1 MSCTVF
7 KSTNPVDQSINVF
20 PPKGYVSN
28 VRIVRNQDVEN
39 GDIFKFRNDNPKEFK
54 VVGGTLTCAS
64 LGIIDPVTEGIFN
77 PAMEVTLKLD
87 AGRDYAYL
95 SWKDKDRILGFDPP
109 DGSTFFGAYPDYSL
123 GVHTDGA
130 TTINGI
136 CMRIGSFNQ
145 RVNSWD
151 VSQVEDAGYCFANA
165 TNFDREVN
173 WDAPKLLSIN
183 NLLMGTAKFNK
194 DITIRSAKPTNIS
207 FMLNGAA
214 SFNSK
219 LNIDTS
225 ECNDFSNMLA
235 GAKKFNQPLTNFNF
249 GKAVFLNNFLLGA
262 ASFNQTVEFG
272 NMPNLVDAY
281 YLFAESAFNKPIKFN
296 APNLRDASGW
306 FSYNKVFNNTITGSF
321 RSVVSMAYFF
331 WYATSFNQPIN
342 DWDIRNVSNFE
353 GFMRGATSFNQ
364 DLSAWPAKFNVNA
377 NMADVSSAPNWSTEN
392 YDKYLNA
399 LWLDVGTTR
408 QNEWA
413 NGTSPRVVLA
423 SAKRSAAS
431 QAAAS
436 GLIGAGWTI
445 LDGGLV

>member
-7 KSTNPVDQSINVF
+7 KSTNTVDQSINVF

-87 AGRDYAYL
+87 AGREYAYL
-95 SWKDKDRILGFDPP
+95 SWKNKDQLIGYNNS
-109 DGSTFFGAYPDYSL
+109 DGSPFYGAYVDYSL
-123 GVHTDGA
+123 GLHTDAPISIFGLLSSV
-130 TTINGI
+130 G
-136 CMRIGSFNQ
+136 GFNQ

-151 VSQVEDAGYCFANA
+151 VSQVTDAGYCFENMIDFNREINWYAPSLLIANG
-165 TNFDREVN
+165 FLF
-173 WDAPKLLSIN
+173 KSL
-183 NLLMGTAKFNK
+183 KFNK
-194 DITIRSAKPTNIS
+194 DITIKGAKPTTLNS
-207 FMLNGAA
+207 FLEKAS

-219 LNIDTS
+219 INIDTS
-225 ECNDFSNMLA
+225 ECVTFESFFNA
-235 GAKKFNQPLTNFNF
+235 ATKFNQPLTNFNF
-249 GKAVFLNNFLLGA
+249 SKAANLTNFLLWA
-262 ASFNQTVEFG
+262 TSFNQPVDFG
-272 NMPNLVDAY
+272 YTPQLSSAA
-281 YLFAESAFNKPIKFN
+281 YLFANSGMNSPVKFN
-296 APNLRDASGW
+296 APNMTYAAAW
-306 FSYNKVFNNTITGSF
+306 FSGNEVFNSTITGSF
-321 RSVVSMAYFF
+321 RSVVNMDYFF
-331 WYATSFNQPIN
+331 FFAKKFNQPIN
-342 DWDIRNVSNFE
+342 DWDIRNVVSFT
-353 GFMRGATSFNQ
+353 GFLQFADSFNQ

>member
-7 KSTNPVDQSINVF
+7 KSTNQVDQSINVF

-87 AGRDYAYL
+87 ARRDYAYL

-225 ECNDFSNMLA
+225 ECDNFSNMLA

-272 NMPNLVDAY
+272 NTPNLVEAY

-408 QNEWA
+408 RNEWA

-445 LDGGLV
+445 IDGGLA

>member
-7 KSTNPVDQSINVF
+7 KSTNTVDQSINVF

-28 VRIVRNQDVEN
+28 VRIVRNYDVEN
-39 GDIFKFRNDNPKEFK
+39 GDIFKFRTDSAKEFK

-64 LGIIDPVTEGIFN
+64 LGIIDPVTEGTFN
-77 PAMEVTLKLD
+77 PANEITLKLD
-87 AGRDYAYL
+87 VGRDYAYL
-95 SWKDKDRILGFDPP
+95 SWKDKDRILGFDPL

-123 GVHTDGA
+123 GVHTDGVTSISA
-130 TTINGI
+130 I
-136 CMRIGSFNQ
+136 CMNMGSFNQ

-151 VSQVEDAGYCFANA
+151 MSEVQDISFVFKKCI
-165 TNFDREVN
+165 NFNRSVN
-173 WDAPKLLSIN
+173 WVAPKLLYLAGAFSKCS
-183 NLLMGTAKFNK
+183 KFNK
-194 DITIRSAKPTNIS
+194 DVAIKGCKPIS
-207 FMLNGAA
+207 LSGTFNNA
-214 SFNSK
+214 STFNSK
-219 LNIDTS
+219 IDIDTS
-225 ECNDFSNMLA
+225 ECDNFSDMLA

-272 NMPNLVDAY
+272 NMPNLVEAY

-306 FSYNKVFNNTITGSF
+306 FSYNKAFNNTITGSF

-408 QNEWA
+408 RNEWA

-445 LDGGLV
+445 IDGGLA

>member
-7 KSTNPVDQSINVF
+7 KSTNTVDQSINVF

-136 CMRIGSFNQ
+136 CMKIGSFNQ

-225 ECNDFSNMLA
+225 ECDNFSNMLA

-272 NMPNLVDAY
+272 NMPNLVEAY

-306 FSYNKVFNNTITGSF
+306 FSYNKNFNNTITGSF

-353 GFMRGATSFNQ
+353 GFIRGATSFNQ

-408 QNEWA
+408 RNEWA

-445 LDGGLV
+445 IDGGLA

>member
-7 KSTNPVDQSINVF
+7 KSTNTVDQSINVF

-225 ECNDFSNMLA
+225 ECDNFSNMLA

-272 NMPNLVDAY
+272 NTPNLVEAY

-377 NMADVSSAPNWSTEN
+377 NMADVSLAPNWSTEN

-413 NGTSPRVVLA
+413 NGTSPKTVYAQV
-423 SAKRSAAS
+423 KRSATS
-431 QAAAS
+431 QAAVS

-445 LDGGLV
+445 IDGGLA

>member
-7 KSTNPVDQSINVF
+7 KSTNTVDQSINVF

-225 ECNDFSNMLA
+225 ECDNFSNMLA

-272 NMPNLVDAY
+272 NTPNLVEAY

-408 QNEWA
+408 Q
-413 NGTSPRVVLA
+413 
-423 SAKRSAAS
+423 
-431 QAAAS
+431 
-436 GLIGAGWTI
+436 
-445 LDGGLV
+445 

>member
-7 KSTNPVDQSINVF
+7 KSTNTVDQSINVF

-272 NMPNLVDAY
+272 NMPNLVEAY

-413 NGTSPRVVLA
+413 NGTSPKTVYAQV
-423 SAKRSAAS
+423 KRSATS
-431 QAAAS
+431 QAAVS

-445 LDGGLV
+445 IDGGLA

>member
-7 KSTNPVDQSINVF
+7 KSTNTVDQSINVF

-249 GKAVFLNNFLLGA
+249 GKAVILNNFLLGA
-262 ASFNQTVEFG
+262 VSFNQTVELG
-272 NMPNLVDAY
+272 NMPNLVEAY

-342 DWDIRNVSNFE
+342 DWDIRNVLNFQ
-353 GFMRGATSFNQ
+353 GFVQGATSFNQ

-413 NGTSPRVVLA
+413 NGTSPKTVYAQV
-423 SAKRSAAS
+423 KRSATS
-431 QAAAS
+431 QAAVS

-445 LDGGLV
+445 IDGGLA

>member
-7 KSTNPVDQSINVF
+7 KSTNTVDQSINVF

-39 GDIFKFRNDNPKEFK
+39 GDIFKFRNDSPKEFK

-64 LGIIDPVTEGIFN
+64 LEIIDPVTEGIFN

-109 DGSTFFGAYPDYSL
+109 YGPAFFGAYPDYSL

-136 CMRIGSFNQ
+136 CIRIGSFNQ

-151 VSQVEDAGYCFANA
+151 VSQVEDAGYCFAYA

-225 ECNDFSNMLA
+225 ECDNFSNMLA

-272 NMPNLVDAY
+272 NTPNLVEAY

-296 APNLRDASGW
+296 APNLRDVSGW

-342 DWDIRNVSNFE
+342 DWDIRNVSNFM
-353 GFMRGATSFNQ
+353 GFLTAATSFNQ
-364 DLSAWPAKFNVNA
+364 DLSSWPAKFNVNA
-377 NMADVSSAPNWSTEN
+377 NIEGVSVAPNWSTEN

-413 NGTSPRVVLA
+413 NGTSPKTVYAQV
-423 SAKRSAAS
+423 KRSATS
-431 QAAAS
+431 QAAVS

-445 LDGGLV
+445 IDGGLA